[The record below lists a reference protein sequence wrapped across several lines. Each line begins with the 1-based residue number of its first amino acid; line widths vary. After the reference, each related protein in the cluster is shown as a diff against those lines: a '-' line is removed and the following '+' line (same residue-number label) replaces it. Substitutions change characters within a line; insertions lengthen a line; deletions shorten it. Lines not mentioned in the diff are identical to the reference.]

1 MTVRIYVS
9 RDAAA
14 QALGA
19 DETTAALQVAAAA
32 KGTSITLTRVGSRG
46 MVWLEPLVEVEDA
59 GGQRIA
65 YGPVTADDV
74 PDSCRQACSTPRR
87 TRCDSAASKTCPGS
101 RSRSA

>member
-1 MTVRIYVS
+1 MTVRIYIS

-19 DETTAALQVAAAA
+19 DETTAALQLSAAA
-32 KGTSITLTRVGSRG
+32 KGASISLTRVGSRG

-59 GGQRIA
+59 SGQRIA

-74 PDSCRQACSTPRR
+74 PGLVQAGMF
-87 TRCDSAASKTCPGS
+87 DAAPHPLRLG
-101 RSRSA
+101 RVEDMPWFA